1 MNISK
6 KTLIALAGCA
16 LASVSVAM
24 APAHA
29 QEVNGWNYAI
39 DSFNDGSELGRRGA
53 NSIYEFYGLA
63 IKETAD
69 RVYVGLNSNM
79 SLGGQYYNPAADDY
93 IHYGDLFFNFTGDD
107 LAGAEGNLFA
117 IKFDAG
123 NDSGVSETGVYGNV
137 FSKNVAAQ
145 NSGFDSMNSHR
156 NWANNGG
163 TASMGGLDHQTQ
175 MSNGDYYFQ
184 QGKNSVST
192 SIQSGVFLGGIER
205 LDGGALTALGL
216 NFQSVN
222 AAVQGTHTFGFS
234 FARDLMID
242 GEYVAHLF
250 AECIND
256 GIAIA
261 GSLTRVEIPDPIDPA
276 AVPEPALAT
285 GLFLVG
291 GLGLLKSREKKTANA

>member
-6 KTLIALAGCA
+6 KTFIALAGCA
-16 LASVSVAM
+16 LASVSVAT

-39 DSFNDGSELGRRGA
+39 DSFSDGSELGRRGA

-93 IHYGDLFFNFTGDD
+93 IHYGDLFFNFTGED
-107 LAGAEGNLFA
+107 LADAQGNLFA

-137 FSKNVAAQ
+137 VSKNVAAQ
-145 NSGFDSMNSHR
+145 NSGFNSMNSHR

-163 TASMGGLDHQTQ
+163 TASMGDLDHQTQ
-175 MSNGDYYFQ
+175 MDDGDYYFQ
-184 QGKNSVST
+184 QGNNSVST
-192 SIQSGVFLGGIER
+192 SIQSGVLLGG
-205 LDGGALTALGL
+205 L
-216 NFQSVN
+216 S
-222 AAVQGTHTFGFS
+222 S
-234 FARDLMID
+234 
-242 GEYVAHLF
+242 
-250 AECIND
+250 
-256 GIAIA
+256 
-261 GSLTRVEIPDPIDPA
+261 
-276 AVPEPALAT
+276 
-285 GLFLVG
+285 
-291 GLGLLKSREKKTANA
+291 